1 MTHEINLPKSPKIV
15 QEFDN
20 FVAIQIDGCYPGY
33 GITLANSLRRI
44 LLSSL
49 PGTAIVAFRIKGIEH
64 EFSTIPYVM
73 EDIIKIGITL
83 KKVCFVSQESLFDE
97 RVQANIKV
105 KGEKK
110 ILAGDIKVPAGI
122 EVVNKNLHIATLT
135 DKKAELEMELF
146 ISGGYGYERSEE
158 REKEKLP
165 IGTIALDAI
174 YAPITRVS
182 YKIEDMRIGK
192 RTDFNRVIMKIQ
204 TDGSIKPVD
213 AFNRASSI
221 LEKHFAFLG
230 KTKNTKKEKITSSK
244 KIKLSKKVKGVQLAP
259 KKLSDLG
266 IDDKII
272 KILEKNGIKSVAGLI
287 KKKDS
292 FLKEIKGIGSQS
304 INNISKQLKKF
315 NLALKS

>member
-1 MTHEINLPKSPKIV
+1 MANEINLPKSPKIT
-15 QEFDN
+15 QELDN
-20 FVAIQIDGCYPGY
+20 FVTIQIDGCYPGY

-49 PGTAIVAFRIKGIEH
+49 PGTAIVAFRIKGVEH

-83 KKVCFVSQESLFDE
+83 KKVCFLSQESLFDK

-110 ILAGDIKVPAGI
+110 VLAGDIKTPAGI
-122 EVVNKNLHIATLT
+122 EVVNKDLHIATLT

-158 REKEKLP
+158 REREKLS

-174 YAPITRVS
+174 YAPITRIS

-192 RTDFNRVIMKIQ
+192 RTDFNRIIMKIQ
-204 TDGSIKPVD
+204 SDGSIKPID
-213 AFNRASSI
+213 AFNRANSI

-230 KTKNTKKEKITSSK
+230 KPKNVKKEKPVSSK
-244 KIKLSKKVKGVQLAP
+244 KIKLEKKVKNIQLAP

-266 IDDKII
+266 INDKIV
-272 KILEKNGIKSVAGLI
+272 KTLEKNGIKSVAGLV
-287 KKKDS
+287 KKKES
-292 FLKEIKGIGSQS
+292 LLKEMKGIGLQS
-304 INNISKQLKKF
+304 INSINKRLKKF